1 MKKLILFDID
11 GTLVLTG
18 RAGVR
23 ALDRAL
29 SDVLGKAV
37 HGRRNPLDGIPIAG
51 RTDRAIITD
60 ALNAVGVGLSEEL
73 VLMVRDAYCAHLPEE
88 VDRDS
93 PHPKLV
99 LPGVVDA
106 LDALAPLEARGDV
119 AVGLLTGN
127 FARGA
132 EIKLGYFDLWRRF
145 RFGAFGDHHVNRRDL
160 VPLAIEAADHAGAGR
175 FALTD
180 AVIVGDT
187 PADVDCAH
195 AHGAKAIAVATGGYD
210 EAALAK
216 TGADVVVADLLKWSE
231 AWARLTA

>member
-1 MKKLILFDID
+1 MKTLVLWDID

-29 SDVLGKAV
+29 ADVC
-37 HGRRNPLDGIPIAG
+37 GRPGLLDGVAIAG

-60 ALNAVGVGLSEEL
+60 ALRAVNATAADGVFAE
-73 VLMVRDAYCAHLPEE
+73 VRDRYCAYLSGE
-88 VDRDS
+88 VHADT

-99 LPGVVDA
+99 LPGVYAA
-106 LDALAPLEARGDV
+106 LDQLAPLEAAGSV

-127 FARGA
+127 FVRGA

-145 RFGAFGDHHVNRRDL
+145 RFGAFGDLHVDRRDL
-160 VPLAIEAADHAGAGR
+160 VPIAIAAAAEAGAGAFR
-175 FALTD
+175 PEQI
-180 AVIVGDT
+180 VIVGDT

-195 AHGAKAIAVATGGYD
+195 AHGAQAIAVATGTSSV
-210 EAALAK
+210 EQLRA
-216 TGADVVVADLLKWSE
+216 TGAAAVVSDLSE
-231 AWARLTA
+231 WATAWRAVYPFRPNQ

>member
-1 MKKLILFDID
+1 MKRLILFDID

-23 ALDRAL
+23 ALDRAML
-29 SDVLGKAV
+29 DVLGKRDA
-37 HGRRNPLDGIPIAG
+37 LEGISIAG

-60 ALNAVGVGLSEEL
+60 ALAAIGTPITDDL
-73 VLMVRDAYCAHLPEE
+73 VAKMRDAYCGYLGGE

-93 PHPKLV
+93 PHPKLI
-99 LPGVVDA
+99 LPGVVAA
-106 LDALAPLEARGDV
+106 LDKLAPLEAAGDV

-145 RFGAFGDHHVNRRDL
+145 RFGAFGDHHVDRRDL
-160 VPLAIEAADHAGAGR
+160 VPLALDAAEKAGAGR
-175 FALTD
+175 FEPSQAI
-180 AVIVGDT
+180 IVGDT

-195 AHGAKAIAVATGGYD
+195 AHGAKAIAVATGAFD
-210 EAALAK
+210 EAALKA
-216 TGADVVVADLLKWSE
+216 TGAEVVVSDLLNWDE
-231 AWARLTA
+231 AWKQI